1 MEYKRSDLEAV
12 RRAIASGLLEV
23 RYGDKTVR
31 YPSMS
36 DLVKAEQHIIR
47 NLNAQQGKRS
57 TRIYRVRNK
66 GKGV

>member
-1 MEYKRSDLEAV
+1 MSYTKEDLVAV

-31 YPSMS
+31 YPSIRELI
-36 DLVKAEQHIIR
+36 DAEQHI
-47 NLNAQQGKRS
+47 LAALSVQAGKKRV
-57 TRIYRVRNK
+57 RIYRLRHK